1 MTEFIEKLN
10 VLLRARLSSFLD
22 GSDRDQ
28 SQGDAP
34 GKPPPTISVNR
45 LGKDIDKEIAALRKR
60 IDEALV
66 HEDTIKNQL
75 AALQGEIDTNDRRAD
90 EALRRGDD
98 ANARYLV
105 QQVQRQQQ
113 RLTMLQSELAEH
125 QRATS
130 EFIERVNM
138 LDSVVSDARR
148 REQEKRAAP
157 PETAQAPTEQ
167 RTPGAVLSDLLRS
180 ARERVDEALS
190 TRSAEPPRKLDINA
204 EPPAPGGADQRE
216 DPKRAKAD
224 DELAQRRARLSK
236 PE

>member
-10 VLLRARLSSFLD
+10 VLLRARLSSFL
-22 GSDRDQ
+22 GSSDRDQ
-28 SQGDAP
+28 SQGGGAP
-34 GKPPPTISVNR
+34 GKLPPTISVNR

-75 AALQGEIDTNDRRAD
+75 AALQGEIDTSDRLAD

-138 LDSVVSDARR
+138 LDSIVSDARR
-148 REQEKRAAP
+148 REQEKQAP
-157 PETAQAPTEQ
+157 PPGAAQGASE

-180 ARERVDEALS
+180 ARERVDEALT

-204 EPPAPGGADQRE
+204 QPPAPGGSDQRE